1 MKARALIP
9 AALLLLAGC
18 GFHLRTWDLETNVE
32 SATVAA
38 QGRSVLDEPLQ
49 RSLRNSGVA
58 LLEEG
63 AQITIDLLNEQRGR
77 RSISVNDQARTEQYE
92 LSLNIQYEIRDSGGK
107 VLLPSRWI
115 RALRIYRVDRDN
127 LVGSSEEEALLEREM
142 VNDLIQQLMRS
153 LDAVTREQVVA
164 A

>member
-1 MKARALIP
+1 MRVRLLIP

-18 GFHLRTWDLETNVE
+18 GFHLRTWDLETNVA
-32 SATVAA
+32 SAAVAA
-38 QGRSVLDEPLQ
+38 QGRSVLDEPLK
-49 RSLRNSGVA
+49 RSLRNSGVE

-92 LSLNIQYEIRDSGGK
+92 LSLNIQYEIRDESGA
-107 VLLPSRWI
+107 VLLPPRWI

-153 LDAVTREQVVA
+153 VDAVTRERAVA